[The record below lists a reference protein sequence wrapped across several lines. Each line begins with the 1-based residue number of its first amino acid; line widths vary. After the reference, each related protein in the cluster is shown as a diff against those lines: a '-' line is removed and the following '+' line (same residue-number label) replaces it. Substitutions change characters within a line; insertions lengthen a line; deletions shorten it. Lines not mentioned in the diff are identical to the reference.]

1 MVAAKVQYHWGHGL
15 GSVFKVLL
23 CTAIPLLKGHI
34 LQAGMHLVSKM
45 LSGKTMKQAL
55 KNWVTHLV
63 EDLMQGTSTEAAPD
77 QKHPSP
83 TKWCKCPFNHMG
95 QDKASRGSKY
105 LWHRGILAW

>member
-15 GSVFKVLL
+15 GNAFNVLL
-23 CTAIPLLKGHI
+23 YTAIPLLKGRM

-63 EDLMQGTSTEAAPD
+63 GDLVQATSTEAAPV
-77 QKHPSP
+77 Q
-83 TKWCKCPFNHMG
+83 
-95 QDKASRGSKY
+95 
-105 LWHRGILAW
+105 